1 MKEANSRVIG
11 RRERRLLE
19 KENAKYPSYLTKV
32 AQHAWADDH
41 QENLA
46 EVWRS
51 RGFLAQIFQE
61 ENNITRISVC
71 RTAHN
76 GESWADQITWEELM
90 RLKRECGRG
99 NDDAVEVFPAD
110 RDIVNVANM
119 RHLWVMPE
127 QLNFAWRK

>member
-1 MKEANSRVIG
+1 MQGNSRIIG

-19 KENAKYPSYLTKV
+19 KESAKYPIYLVKV
-32 AQHAWADDH
+32 ARHAWAQDPQD
-41 QENLA
+41 NLV

-51 RGFLAQIFQE
+51 RGFLVQIFQE
-61 ENNITRISVC
+61 ENNIQRISVC
-71 RTAHN
+71 RTMHN
-76 GESWADQITWEELM
+76 GESWVDQITWEELM

-119 RHLWVMPE
+119 RHLWVMPVS
-127 QLNFAWRK
+127 LAFIWRK